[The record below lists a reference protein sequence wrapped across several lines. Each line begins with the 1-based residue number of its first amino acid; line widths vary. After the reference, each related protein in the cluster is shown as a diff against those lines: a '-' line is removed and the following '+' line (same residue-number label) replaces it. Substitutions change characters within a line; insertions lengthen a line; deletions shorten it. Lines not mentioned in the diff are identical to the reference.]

1 MIGVLCIIHLY
12 RQIEDNFVMDEN
24 NSFPFLSQ
32 NDEEEEDDDTMTS
45 QELFQRLQHAWLNEK
60 YSPVLLKH
68 ENLLVLA
75 TFELLDDI
83 EKRLKSSEHKTTSFR
98 WLMHRTEYNRL
109 YFILCSYIRTRCFK
123 IEEYP
128 SAALNSEELLSPE
141 ECVYAHTYL
150 NNMTQHL
157 KKSVLTELKS
167 EQQQT
172 DDNTLIQ
179 LLPKSNLNEFV
190 FFQVDKSV
198 SGLILSNE
206 QSHNGAANDVL
217 DLKTDDQYIMQF
229 KHIHK
234 LLIEKQ
240 IHLV

>member
-1 MIGVLCIIHLY
+1 M
-12 RQIEDNFVMDEN
+12 NEN
-24 NSFPFLSQ
+24 NSYPVLSQ
-32 NDEEEEDDDTMTS
+32 QEINENVEEEEDDDDIMTS
-45 QELFQRLQHAWLNEK
+45 QELFQRLQQAWLNEK

-83 EKRLKSSEHKTTSFR
+83 EKRLKTSEHKTTSFR
-98 WLMHRTEYNRL
+98 WLMHRTEYNRV

-128 SAALNSEELLSPE
+128 SEALNSEELLSPE

-150 NNMTQHL
+150 NNMKQHL
-157 KKSVLTELKS
+157 KKSVLSELKS
-167 EQQQT
+167 EQQQQQQQQQQN
-172 DDNTLIQ
+172 DDNTFIP
-179 LLPKSNLNEFV
+179 LLPKPNSSEFV
-190 FFQVDKSV
+190 FFQADKSV
-198 SGLILSNE
+198 NGLILSNE
-206 QSHNGAANDVL
+206 LNNNGASNDII
-217 DLKTDDQYIMQF
+217 DIKNDDQYIMQF

-234 LLIEKQ
+234 LLLEKQ